1 MPGGPGAAGAGFVI
15 PMSSSRKKL
24 WLSYSWKDNVDKDV
38 DFIAKEIEK
47 RGISVKLD
55 RYVLI
60 AGQRLWP
67 QIESHIQN
75 PAETDAWALFMTQ
88 NSLASEP
95 VREEIAY
102 ALDRALK
109 SRGGTFPLI
118 GINPGDVDS
127 ASVPALISIRLY
139 VSLTDDDWLDRI
151 VSGVHGVV
159 PTLATS
165 EIIPIVVKEYPQGSQ
180 TVIEARPRAGR
191 WHPGAIL
198 VPEADWGK
206 VKGVMQGPSGTPPSG
221 GMIAFGEIEYTGK
234 SGDKWKGYSVG
245 HNITPINSMY
255 LTLEGKVEHVLVGQ
269 ANGTIYIYRCHS

>member
-1 MPGGPGAAGAGFVI
+1 MSGPQ
-15 PMSSSRKKL
+15 KKL
-24 WLSYSWKDNVDKDV
+24 WLSYSWKDNVDSDV
-38 DFIAKEIEK
+38 DFIAKAIEK

-55 RYVLI
+55 RYVLV

-67 QIESHIQN
+67 QIEKHILN

-127 ASVPALISIRLY
+127 KDVPALISTRLY

-151 VSGVHGVV
+151 VSGVQGVA
-159 PTLATS
+159 PTLAAK
-165 EIIPIVVKEYPQGSQ
+165 EITPIFVKEYKQGDQ
-180 TVIEARPRAGR
+180 IVIEARPRAGR
-191 WHPGAIL
+191 WHPGVIL
-198 VPEADWGK
+198 VPEADWEK
-206 VKGVMQGPSGTPPSG
+206 VEGIMQGPSGTAPSG
-221 GMIAFGEIEYTGK
+221 GMISYGEIAYTANTGE
-234 SGDKWKGYSVG
+234 KWKGYSVG
-245 HNITPINSMY
+245 HNITPINSMF
-255 LTLEGKVEHVLVGQ
+255 LTLKAKVEHVLVGQ
-269 ANGTIYIYRCHS
+269 ANGAIYIYKCHS